1 MKTILNV
8 LLALT
13 TVAATATLAGQLSMP
28 PSFTEQVEPE
38 TVLRDYP
45 LGVITKQAAFS
56 HHGKA
61 VRSLILPNGK
71 VGWVYEVGGKQAKT
85 YQHPTKEKQKHTVY
99 ETEPGSGVRT
109 YTLEFDDKGVVIDVL
124 YNEQG
129 RHDGLTALQVQ
140 RKVRGEGARKD
151 EGLGVK

>member
-1 MKTILNV
+1 MKPVSNV
-8 LLALT
+8 LWALAIAIA
-13 TVAATATLAGQLSMP
+13 AATTTFAGHAAPLPMP
-28 PSFTEQVEPE
+28 PSFTGEAAPE
-38 TVLRDYP
+38 AVLRTYP

-61 VRSLILPNGK
+61 ARTSVLPNGK
-71 VGWVYEVGGKQAKT
+71 EGWVYEVGGKQAQT
-85 YQHPTKEKQKHTVY
+85 YQHPNPTKERHTVY
-99 ETEPGSGVRT
+99 ETGPGFGVRI

-140 RKVRGEGARKD
+140 RKVRGDGTRKD
-151 EGLGVK
+151 